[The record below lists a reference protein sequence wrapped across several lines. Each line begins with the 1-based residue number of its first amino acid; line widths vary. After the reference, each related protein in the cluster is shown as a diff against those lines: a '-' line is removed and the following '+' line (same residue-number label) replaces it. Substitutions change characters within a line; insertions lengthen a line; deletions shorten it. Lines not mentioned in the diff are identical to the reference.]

1 MNRKLVLALTLT
13 LLIGLLN
20 VTFDVQI
27 TKAIADSLSIDVSPI
42 AGPPGTYPVSVFVHG
57 ATPDGE
63 LVRLRIYFNDA
74 SVYNIT
80 ESSQYSSWGTFLR
93 VPDVEPGE
101 YTIKVLD
108 AVSNT
113 TAMAIFTVTPA
124 PPPPEAGVKAGDWIK
139 VDYAITGAP
148 SGTPLPQWLKVEFL
162 TVEGTNATV
171 RVTMHM
177 SDGTEQNATAPVDI
191 VDGGGEA
198 FGLSGFVIPANLTA
212 GDIVYM
218 SGYGN
223 VTIAGETTRS
233 YAGASRTV
241 VYASLSQYGTQLTYY
256 WDKQTGIIVEAS
268 TTSGSMTGTGKAT
281 ETNMWQAT
289 PGFPI
294 DPIMLSA
301 PIAIVVVAVIALFLI
316 RRRKKPIEAMKPETD
331 RPE

>member
-1 MNRKLVLALTLT
+1 MLTLT

-20 VTFDVQI
+20 VPFNFQI
-27 TKAIADSLSIDVSPI
+27 AKAIADSLDISVSPR
-42 AGPPGTYPVSVFVHG
+42 AGPPGTFVIPIMVHG

-63 LVRLRIYFNDA
+63 LVRLRFYFND
-74 SVYNIT
+74 VNFYNMT
-80 ESSQYSSWGTFLR
+80 ESSQYSGWSTGFR
-93 VPDVEPGE
+93 IPDVEPGE

-108 AVSNT
+108 VVSNT
-113 TAMAIFTVTPA
+113 TATAMFTVTPA

-139 VDYAITGAP
+139 VDYTITGAP

-191 VDGGGEA
+191 VSGGGEA
-198 FGLSGFVIPANLTA
+198 FGLSGFAIPANLTV
-212 GDIVYM
+212 GDVVYM

-223 VTIAGETTRS
+223 ITIAGETTRS

-241 VYASLSQYGTQLTYY
+241 VYGSLSQYGTQLTCY
-256 WDKQTGIIVEAS
+256 WDKQTGIIVEAF

-281 ETNMWQAT
+281 ETNMWQAAAS
-289 PGFPI
+289 GLPI
-294 DPIMLSA
+294 EPIYLYVLAALVMVM
-301 PIAIVVVAVIALFLI
+301 VVGAVVFIL
-316 RRRKKPIEAMKPETD
+316 RRRKKQTEATIPETD
-331 RPE
+331 RHE